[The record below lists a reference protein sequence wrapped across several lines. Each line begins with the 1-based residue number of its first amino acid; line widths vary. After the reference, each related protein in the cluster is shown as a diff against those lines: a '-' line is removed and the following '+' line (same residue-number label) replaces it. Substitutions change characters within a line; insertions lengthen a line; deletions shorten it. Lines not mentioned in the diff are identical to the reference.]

1 MFTLWPAYST
11 FQEERRG
18 SISVGKQ
25 ADLSVFDTDFLRAK
39 PAAILTAKTVM
50 TVVNGRVA
58 YVADLSTDTPN

>member
-1 MFTLWPAYST
+1 
-11 FQEERRG
+11 
-18 SISVGKQ
+18 VGKQ

-58 YVADLSTDTPN
+58 YVADRSTDTPN